1 MTFTEKIF
9 KKMHLDNA
17 KTTLRWLE
25 MASKYDN
32 PDSIVGNIHQMVIMG
47 NHLHVNIQLTPS
59 MMKEMLDYNRERL
72 TGVINQLEMEVK
84 NEESM

>member
-1 MTFTEKIF
+1 MTSIDKMFR
-9 KKMHLDNA
+9 KMHLDNA

-59 MMKEMLDYNRERL
+59 MMKEMLDYNIERL
-72 TGVINQLEMEVK
+72 TGVINQLELELK
-84 NEESM
+84 DE

>member
-1 MTFTEKIF
+1 MDFVEKMW
-9 KKMHLDNA
+9 KKMSLDRA
-17 KTTLRWLE
+17 KDTLHWLE

-32 PDSIVGNIHQMVIMG
+32 PDSIVGNINEMIIMG
-47 NHLHVNIQLTPS
+47 NQLHVSIQLTPS

-72 TGVINQLEMEVK
+72 TGVINQLEMELK

>member
-1 MTFTEKIF
+1 MFR
-9 KKMHLDNA
+9 KMHLDNA

-72 TGVINQLEMEVK
+72 TGVINQLELGLKDE
-84 NEESM
+84 

>member
-1 MTFTEKIF
+1 MTFID
-9 KKMHLDNA
+9 KMFRKMYLDNA

-32 PDSIVGNIHQMVIMG
+32 PDSIVGNIGQMVIMG
-47 NHLHVNIQLTPS
+47 NQLHVSIQLTPS

-72 TGVINQLEMEVK
+72 TGVINRLEMELK
-84 NEESM
+84 DDC